1 MAENMNFE
9 FDGLDNNVAITNDT
23 TVVSGT
29 DTPSI
34 ETGDDAAEAQTQQP
48 STDPNSI
55 TVKVSDPKAPIIL
68 LFGAPSS
75 GKTMT
80 LVRLAR
86 YLRSKGYTI
95 SVDPHFV
102 TKSIWEYEE
111 NSAKFN
117 KMLGTTT
124 ALKGTGRND
133 FLFIRVCDKFGT
145 LKCQILEGAGEDY
158 FPSSGEN
165 RAQVPFPPYMT
176 GIFNTSNKK
185 IWMFLT
191 EPDWKSDLN
200 DRTEYVQR
208 IAYCKSQF
216 FQPKRDKSIIVYNKI
231 DTKPEFLGG
240 PGVVHVK
247 NAKIYC
253 NNEYDGLFQIFKN
266 PSPWPFA
273 KEYLCEFVPFSTG
286 IYGESKPNQDA
297 HYDLSHDSYPAKLW
311 SVIQDCIKG

>member
-1 MAENMNFE
+1 MEDNMSFK
-9 FDGLDNNVAITNDT
+9 FDGLDNNVPGTDDT
-23 TVVSGT
+23 TIPTGV

-34 ETGDDAAEAQTQQP
+34 ATDDSASEENVPRPA
-48 STDPNSI
+48 TDPSSI
-55 TVKVSDPKAPIIL
+55 TVRVGDSTAPIIL

-86 YLRSKGYTI
+86 YLRSKGYSI
-95 SVDPHFV
+95 SVDPQFV
-102 TKSIWEYEE
+102 TKKVWEYEE

-117 KMLGTTT
+117 KMLGTTK

-158 FPSSGEN
+158 FPSSGDN
-165 RAQVPFPPYMT
+165 RAQLPFPSYMT

-191 EPDWKSDLN
+191 EPDWKVELD
-200 DRTEYVQR
+200 DRDEYVQR

-216 FQPKRDKSIIVYNKI
+216 FHPKRDKSIILYNKI
-231 DTKPEFLGG
+231 DSKPEFLGG
-240 PGVVHVK
+240 PGVVHIK
-247 NAKIYC
+247 NAKKYC
-253 NNEYDGLFQIFKN
+253 NNEYSGLFQIFKN
-266 PSPWPFA
+266 PSPWPLA

-286 IYGESKPNQDA
+286 TYGESKPNTDA

>member
-1 MAENMNFE
+1 MADNMNFE
-9 FDGLDNNVAITNDT
+9 FDGLDNNVAITDNATTNSGSDT
-23 TVVSGT
+23 QTTNSG
-29 DTPSI
+29 DNAS
-34 ETGDDAAEAQTQQP
+34 EAQTQQT
-48 STDPNSI
+48 STDPRSI
-55 TVKVSDPKAPIIL
+55 TVRVGDSTAPIIL

-86 YLRSKGYTI
+86 YLRSKGYSI
-95 SVDPHFV
+95 SVDPQFV
-102 TKSIWEYEE
+102 TKSVWEYEE

-133 FLFIRVCDKFGT
+133 FLFVRVCDKYGT

-165 RAQVPFPPYMT
+165 RAQVPFPSYMT

-191 EPDWKSDLN
+191 EPDWKVDLI
-200 DRTEYVQR
+200 DREEYVQR
-208 IAYCKSQF
+208 IAYCKNQF
-216 FQPKRDKSIIVYNKI
+216 FQPKKDKSIIVYNKI
-231 DTKPEFLGG
+231 DKTNFVLG
-240 PGVVHVK
+240 PGVVSVQ
-247 NAKIYC
+247 NAKKYC
-253 NNEYDGLFQIFKN
+253 NNEYKGLFQIFKN

-286 IYGESKPNQDA
+286 IYGESIPGSDA